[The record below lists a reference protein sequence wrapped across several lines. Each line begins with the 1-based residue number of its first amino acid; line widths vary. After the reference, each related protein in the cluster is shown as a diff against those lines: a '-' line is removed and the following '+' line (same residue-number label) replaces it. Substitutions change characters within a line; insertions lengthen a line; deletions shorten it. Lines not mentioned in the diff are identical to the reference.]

1 MKVVIGALLFAAALI
16 GIPIALV
23 TVPASAVRDDDKRA
37 PSATDFEP
45 GWARCGIHSEC
56 LR

>member
-1 MKVVIGALLFAAALI
+1 MKVLITALLLAAALI

-23 TVPASAVRDDDKRA
+23 TVPASAVRDSDNRE
-37 PSATDFEP
+37 PATDSEP
-45 GWARCGIHSEC
+45 AWAQCGIHSEC